1 MPFTT
6 LGLLFPLQCAVGE
19 AGYLVPTAIQTAA
32 IPAILRGRDVLATA
46 QTGSGKTAAFALPLL
61 QQMLEAPRTTPR
73 RPRVLILAPTREL
86 AHQIGDT
93 LRLLAQC
100 MPEPLK
106 IVTLYGG
113 VSINPQMLKLRGG
126 ADILV
131 ATPGRLLD
139 LIEHHALTISS
150 VVALVL
156 DEADRLLDLGFSQE
170 LDALLAQLPL
180 ERQTLMFSATFPP
193 ALQHLAQTLLRDPVT
208 IQIKS
213 DAQGQPDILQR
224 AIQVDS
230 GRRTALLRH
239 LIQESGWERVLVFV
253 ASKHSAERVAE
264 KLQRAGLCAAAFHGD
279 LSQGRRT
286 QVLAEFKKRSLPI
299 LVATDV
305 AARGIDISLL
315 PVVVNYDLPR
325 SADDYIHR
333 IGRTWRAAASGMAI
347 SFISASNAA
356 HFKLIETRNHLRL
369 TREQIPGFEPE
380 ETAAGIAV
388 AADSDSNGGIKGR
401 RMSKKDKLRQAAAQ
415 EPEQGS

>member
-193 ALQHLAQTLLRDPVT
+193 ALQLLAQTLLRDPVT

-230 GRRTALLRH
+230 SRRTALLRH

-264 KLQRAGLCAAAFHGD
+264 KLQRAGLGAAAFHGD

-333 IGRTWRAAASGMAI
+333 IGRTGRAAASGMAI
-347 SFISASNAA
+347 SFISAHNAA

-369 TREQIPGFEPE
+369 TREQIPGFEPV

-388 AADSDSNGGIKGR
+388 AADSDSTGGIKGR